1 MSINCK
7 IGLFV
12 IIMHKDLRCLLGKAC
27 VGHLNDISVKVK
39 LVVGP

>member
-1 MSINCK
+1 M
-7 IGLFV
+7 

-27 VGHLNDISVKVK
+27 VGHLNDISGKVK